1 MTFLSQIFKLRER
14 LSCGGAR
21 FRIPVHPA
29 WGASLVLLAQ
39 SQTAWALSP
48 QQVYA
53 VAAKSVVALE
63 VVNQDGRAVALFSAT
78 QIAPERFVTVCDA
91 LDGAH
96 ALRLALAE
104 AGHSAT
110 PANPGDGA
118 VRHIDVQLSARDR
131 ERNLCFVDVV
141 QRAAASPNVAQPI
154 TLQLVSPPTGSRVY
168 AVSNALGFGTGISEG
183 VVSGV
188 RTFPMGQLIQF
199 TAPISPGS
207 EGGALVDDQG
217 RLVGIL
223 DYKRRDGQN
232 VNFAASAAW
241 LQDVVPRAAA
251 AAEQLKRYDAARAL
265 LKAEQWGE
273 LAALADQWLQLQPQ
287 QADALRFA
295 IAAAKG
301 QKNVEAELRGWQAL
315 HKALPEEAHASLGLG
330 LALLSA
336 GKAPEALALAKQLV
350 AEHQEDA
357 KAYLL
362 LARAQ
367 QASGDAKGAA
377 ASYRQAASLDAWQME
392 AYQGLADLAQAQGD
406 TATAISIWSRLSG
419 LYPEALG
426 LRTRLVQSY
435 LAAGKPKQ
443 AYVELENLPAQHR
456 DSPQAWYW
464 RGATLSDL
472 GLPSAAAAAFNK
484 SLDLKFEPA
493 DLAWGGIGSAMM
505 EMLRYPEAIAAFSKA
520 NQLTPQNRRWQYLYG
535 VALKDGG
542 WAVESLALAEK
553 AVKADPEIGAFWR
566 LAGLSNGILARYPE
580 ALTAMER
587 SLQLEPKQMSLWSNL
602 VRVNQILGH
611 RHAAREAYQKQRELD
626 PQAAEETHRLYILPF
641 EGGTP

>member
-1 MTFLSQIFKLRER
+1 MDHRPCSRLRFQMAR
-14 LSCGGAR
+14 LFPWGVALALLVQS
-21 FRIPVHPA
+21 PA
-29 WGASLVLLAQ
+29 V
-39 SQTAWALSP
+39 WALSP
-48 QQVYA
+48 QEIYA
-53 VAAKSVVALE
+53 VAARSVLPLE
-63 VVNQDGRAVALFSAT
+63 VLDKDKRRVAFLSAT
-78 QIAPERFVTVCDA
+78 QIESGRYVTICDV

-96 ALRLALAE
+96 ALRVVLNRASLN
-104 AGHSAT
+104 AT
-110 PANPGDGA
+110 PTNPGDAG
-118 VRHIDVQLSARDR
+118 VRQVDVALSARDR
-131 ERNLCFVDVV
+131 ERNLCFVDVITPTAE
-141 QRAAASPNVAQPI
+141 RSSPVDLQANTQSI
-154 TLQLVSPPTGSRVY
+154 TLQLENPATGSRVY

-188 RTFPMGQLIQF
+188 RIFPVGQLIQF

-207 EGGALVDDQG
+207 EGGALVDDKG

-232 VNFAASAAW
+232 VNFAAPASW
-241 LQDVVPRAAA
+241 LQDVLPRAATA
-251 AAEQLKRYDAARAL
+251 AAQLKRYDAARAL

-295 IAAAKG
+295 IAAAKS

-315 HKALPEEAHASLGLG
+315 HKALPDEAHASLGLG
-330 LALLSA
+330 LAWLSA

-362 LARAQ
+362 MARAQ
-367 QASGDAKGAA
+367 QASGDVKGAA

-426 LRTRLVQSY
+426 LRTRLVESY

-443 AYVELENLPAQHR
+443 AYAELENLPVKDR
-456 DSPQAWYW
+456 DGALAWYW
-464 RGATLSDL
+464 RGVTLADL

-484 SLDLKFEPA
+484 SLDLKLDNPEW
-493 DLAWGGIGSAMM
+493 AWGGIGSAML
-505 EMLRYPEAIAAFSKA
+505 EMLRYPEAIAAFGKA
-520 NQLTPQNRRWQYLYG
+520 NRLNPQDRRWRYLYG
-535 VALKDGG
+535 VSLKDGG

-553 AVKADPEIGAFWR
+553 AVQTDPEIAGFWR
-566 LAGLSNGILARYPE
+566 LVGLSNGALARDAE
-580 ALTAMER
+580 AATAMER
-587 SLQLEPKQMSLWSNL
+587 SLQLEPRQSSLWKNL
-602 VRVNQILGH
+602 IRVNQTLG
-611 RHAAREAYQKQRELD
+611 RRQAAREMHQKLQEID
-626 PQAAEETHRLYILPF
+626 PQAAEETYRLYILPF